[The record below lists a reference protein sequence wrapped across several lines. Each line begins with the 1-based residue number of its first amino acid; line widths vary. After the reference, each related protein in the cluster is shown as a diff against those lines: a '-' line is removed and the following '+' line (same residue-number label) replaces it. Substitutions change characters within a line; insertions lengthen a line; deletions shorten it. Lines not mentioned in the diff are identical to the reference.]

1 MIRTIS
7 TIERELETVERAFDQ
22 HLNTCEKCGLT
33 LCDQG
38 QGLQKRVDE
47 LEDELLTQPEVQAFD
62 RQVMQEFIAEQ
73 MVRTGSAYRG

>member
-7 TIERELETVERAFDQ
+7 TIERELETVEQAFDE
-22 HLNTCEKCGLT
+22 HLNLCEKCGLI

-38 QGLQKRVDE
+38 QELQERVDE